1 MQRGFSLIETLIA
14 TSLLAGAVVTLAQ
27 FVAAGV
33 QSGAAAR
40 ARGAAT
46 VVAEQKMEQLHALPW
61 AGILAVPPVSTD
73 YLDASGEEQCPGAN
87 APCGEAMYVREWS
100 VSPAPF
106 STGVMMIEVDVSLVG
121 KGHGSAR
128 LVTARARMTP

>member
-1 MQRGFSLIETLIA
+1 MA
-14 TSLLAGAVVTLAQ
+14 TSLLAGALVTLAQ

-46 VVAEQKMEQLHALPW
+46 LIAEQKIEQLHALPW
-61 AGILAVPPVSTD
+61 AGLVAVPPVSTD
-73 YLDASGEEQCPGAN
+73 YLDASGEEQCAGAN
-87 APCGEAMYVREWS
+87 APCGAAMYVREWS
-100 VSPAPF
+100 VTPASF
-106 STGVMMIEVDVSLVG
+106 STGVMIIEVSVSLVG